1 MGVFQNIDIVI
12 DIVVCMTVTCKPKY
26 PVTGNFLPGNAL
38 HSCLSLIWWESPV
51 NWEIQKT
58 NNPNTEQCHCGG
70 NLLYQDNIA
79 AKTGIFG
86 KHLWQIL
93 AVLNKSGVYHQ
104 LWVAEESSGGVLLNT
119 IFSKVGPKCWGK
131 KGITSG
137 RRMEPIADY
146 RSLKRLRDVAAFTS
160 LQLLSRRKQWPPSR
174 LTRPS
179 TTRVRECVLGDAAEV
194 DQWCGGDGLCAAENH
209 NRHSCH

>member
-1 MGVFQNIDIVI
+1 MTKGAVHVLMQSPLLDFSRDEQCQRCNQQWPKLHFLKSFHLLSLTFNIRASQKGWIKLGRKCYMGVFQNIDIVI

-93 AVLNKSGVYHQ
+93 AVLNKSGVNHQ
-104 LWVAEESSGGVLLNT
+104 LFFFFFSGWRKNQV
-119 IFSKVGPKCWGK
+119 VGC
-131 KGITSG
+131 
-137 RRMEPIADY
+137 
-146 RSLKRLRDVAAFTS
+146 
-160 LQLLSRRKQWPPSR
+160 
-174 LTRPS
+174 
-179 TTRVRECVLGDAAEV
+179 C
-194 DQWCGGDGLCAAENH
+194 
-209 NRHSCH
+209 